1 MKFAKEEDMARI
13 VVSHFE
19 TLGYQVYKEVS
30 SRGGRL
36 DIYCVKEND
45 TVAIETKLNL
55 GLTLLE
61 QAHNWLGRANRVFL
75 AIPYKKKNNLHFAR
89 EVCRNFGIGIML
101 VSDPQYYESIT
112 EIVPA
117 AVCADPSNPP
127 EVFEEQKLETFLDQ
141 AAKFK
146 RPIIVGVLP
155 LANSRHAEFLH
166 NEVPGMYLPD
176 NVRDRM
182 RKAGEE
188 NGPKEGAAMAR
199 DTIALCREK
208 AAGVYLVPS
217 FGRYEVVAELVAGVA
232 R

>member
-19 TLGYQVYKEVS
+19 GLGYQVYKEVS

-45 TVAIETKLNL
+45 TIAIETKLNI

-127 EVFEEQKLETFLDQ
+127 EVFEEQKL
-141 AAKFK
+141 
-146 RPIIVGVLP
+146 
-155 LANSRHAEFLH
+155 S
-166 NEVPGMYLPD
+166 
-176 NVRDRM
+176 
-182 RKAGEE
+182 
-188 NGPKEGAAMAR
+188 
-199 DTIALCREK
+199 
-208 AAGVYLVPS
+208 
-217 FGRYEVVAELVAGVA
+217 VAGNA
-232 R
+232 RGEFITPFGLTRRDLVEYVRTNPGCSLSDAVRGIKHHYQHESSAKSSLRKLIIDGVIDELRLEKLNNDTKLWIRKS